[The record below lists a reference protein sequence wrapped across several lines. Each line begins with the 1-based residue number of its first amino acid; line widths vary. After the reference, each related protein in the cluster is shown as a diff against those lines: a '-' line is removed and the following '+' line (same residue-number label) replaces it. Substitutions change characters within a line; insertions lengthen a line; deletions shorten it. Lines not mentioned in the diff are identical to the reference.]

1 MTAGKIT
8 SSIPDFNGQANLGLE
23 DTNGFVPF
31 LQDQGLT
38 WSLTFPPN
46 QSYTIGPKPF
56 TIKDAVD
63 KKRGLYQKK
72 KNKYSAP
79 RAGEIG
85 HSRNII
91 CYDKSEGE
99 KINEEGDEI
108 TVYKHCNFLCP
119 KGQAHVFVA
128 DTIGMMIAH
137 GYQYTP
143 KVDEKKNEYVKQ
155 MTKSLA
161 NNISRMLSLPD
172 FKTIVME
179 QAASIFDT
187 FESSREE
194 AELIQ
199 IQDEIDDENLS
210 NAISGSEE
218 DN

>member
-1 MTAGKIT
+1 M
-8 SSIPDFNGQANLGLE
+8 LHM
-23 DTNGFVPF
+23 V
-31 LQDQGLT
+31 
-38 WSLTFPPN
+38 
-46 QSYTIGPKPF
+46 
-56 TIKDAVD
+56 
-63 KKRGLYQKK
+63 R
-72 KNKYSAP
+72 
-79 RAGEIG
+79 
-85 HSRNII
+85 
-91 CYDKSEGE
+91 
-99 KINEEGDEI
+99 
-108 TVYKHCNFLCP
+108 
-119 KGQAHVFVA
+119 
-128 DTIGMMIAH
+128 
-137 GYQYTP
+137 P